1 MRESPRTRP
10 GVPRALEH
18 YRKALTQGQVPGPLV
33 LVTVSTTQAGA
44 LSTQAA
50 ALSTQAADQESS
62 MGCDWMEGLSDP
74 PFLPH
79 GLSLTVPS
87 CQEA

>member
-50 ALSTQAADQESS
+50 DQESS
-62 MGCDWMEGLSDP
+62 MGCDWTEGLSDP